1 VHSNTRASPSVPEI
15 AKSHQWIAVV
25 TRGGR
30 DHQAEG
36 ATTRFCPTLCIRV
49 VQFLEPAGRESQVH
63 VGGDLVQSG
72 KMRGLAVTGAKRLGG
87 LPGVPTFAETG

>member
-1 VHSNTRASPSVPEI
+1 M
-15 AKSHQWIAVV
+15 
-25 TRGGR
+25 
-30 DHQAEG
+30 
-36 ATTRFCPTLCIRV
+36 
-49 VQFLEPAGRESQVH
+49 QFLEPAGRESQVH